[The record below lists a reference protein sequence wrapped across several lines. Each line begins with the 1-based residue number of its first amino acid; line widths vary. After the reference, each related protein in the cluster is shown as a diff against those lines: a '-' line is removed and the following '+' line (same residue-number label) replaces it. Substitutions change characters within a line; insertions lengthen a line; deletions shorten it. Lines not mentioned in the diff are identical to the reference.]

1 MDINCIEIET
11 VAAEK
16 IGASRQALHKLI
28 MSGNVSRNAWKRSGR
43 SILVDVDYFKK
54 LYVGVKKHG

>member
-11 VAAEK
+11 VAAERLG
-16 IGASRQALHKLI
+16 ISRQALHKVI

-43 SILVDVDYFKK
+43 AILVDMGYFSKFFIRRSKK
-54 LYVGVKKHG
+54 